1 VVPEHRSRGIG
12 TAMLRSVE
20 DALRERGGDRLE
32 INVDGED
39 TDARRFYERHGYTCQ
54 GPDEPAPDLCYSREL
69 G

>member
-1 VVPEHRSRGIG
+1 
-12 TAMLRSVE
+12 MLRTVE
-20 DALRERGGDRLE
+20 DALRERGGERLE

-54 GPDEPAPDLCYSREL
+54 GPAEPAPDLCYSREL